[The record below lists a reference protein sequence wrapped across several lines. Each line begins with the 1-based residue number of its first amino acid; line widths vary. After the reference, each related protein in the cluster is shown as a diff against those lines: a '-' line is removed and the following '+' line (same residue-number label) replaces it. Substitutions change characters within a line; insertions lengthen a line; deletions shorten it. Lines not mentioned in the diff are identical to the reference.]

1 MFLYV
6 DPLKVT
12 SANSKSNI
20 ELSPTDQF
28 PILDTDDFV
37 VEVLSYA
44 QLQEALGCGITI
56 KNLKLSQS
64 DGRIICNPQ
73 LRFDTYMDDNPET
86 PGIISSED
94 NAIIIHKSP
103 SKGSFAGEMT
113 SLKLNTFE
121 VAGKTYTIEFM
132 KHGHELIFGHWGSVD
147 LEDDVTDIWLAYAFR
162 TGRFFVARFFIKRA
176 SKPTIIMGFV
186 WLNTGRALGS
196 SDMEHKI
203 VLPAAPDILDYRA
216 WVSRKELY

>member
-56 KNLKLSQS
+56 RNLKLSRP

-73 LRFDTYMDDNPET
+73 LRFDTYMNDNPET
-86 PGIISSED
+86 PGIISIED
-94 NAIIIHKSP
+94 KS
-103 SKGSFAGEMT
+103 
-113 SLKLNTFE
+113 
-121 VAGKTYTIEFM
+121 
-132 KHGHELIFGHWGSVD
+132 
-147 LEDDVTDIWLAYAFR
+147 
-162 TGRFFVARFFIKRA
+162 FI
-176 SKPTIIMGFV
+176 M
-186 WLNTGRALGS
+186 
-196 SDMEHKI
+196 DM
-203 VLPAAPDILDYRA
+203 
-216 WVSRKELY
+216 S